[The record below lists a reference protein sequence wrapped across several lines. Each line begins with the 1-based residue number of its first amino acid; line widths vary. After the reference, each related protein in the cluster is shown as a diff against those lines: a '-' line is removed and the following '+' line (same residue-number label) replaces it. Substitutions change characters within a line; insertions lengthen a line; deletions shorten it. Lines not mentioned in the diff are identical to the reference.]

1 MNPGSKQT
9 ISAWLSMAGAVFL
22 LLLVQTAF
30 WPGFLERRG
39 FVPNLAVP
47 PMLYFSLNCGA
58 APALWLALWASLS
71 AGALSSLPMSH
82 LTPAWLLLCA
92 SAWAG
97 QALYFKKKGHLF
109 FGLSFA
115 WGFLFA
121 ALPLAGAGG
130 FAPGGGAAFDEAAAL
145 LAAAA
150 ATLAAAAL
158 MSPALKILL
167 RPEGRF

>member
-1 MNPGSKQT
+1 MNPGRKQNT
-9 ISAWLSMAGAVFL
+9 VTWLSMAGAVFL

-30 WPGFLERRG
+30 WPGFLEKRG
-39 FVPNLAVP
+39 LVPHLAVP

-58 APALWLALWASLS
+58 APALWLALWASLF
-71 AGALSSLPMSH
+71 AGALSSLPMSY
-82 LTPAWLLLCA
+82 LAPAWLLLCA

-121 ALPLAGAGG
+121 ALPLAGGG
-130 FAPGGGAAFDEAAAL
+130 GYIQNGGAALTEAAAW
-145 LAAAA
+145 LAPAI

-158 MSPALKILL
+158 MAPALKILL
-167 RPEGRF
+167 KPESRF